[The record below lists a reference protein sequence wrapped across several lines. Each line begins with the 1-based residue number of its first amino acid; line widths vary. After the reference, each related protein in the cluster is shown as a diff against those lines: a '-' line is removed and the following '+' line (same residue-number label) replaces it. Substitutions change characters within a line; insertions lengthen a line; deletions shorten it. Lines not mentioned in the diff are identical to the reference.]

1 MKTNRFLATAA
12 VLWSVAT
19 AALCQS
25 ANPHRFSA
33 IDLKSDHTISLTLT
47 SGVPS
52 TLRNYYDLFP
62 IEASQNLID
71 WEPLTTL
78 VRTNRS
84 TNATLFLDLAAANHA
99 LRFYRTATNQLTT
112 PLPPPDGPS
121 RMPSSARKKKDA
133 SDCRSLRTSS

>member
-1 MKTNRFLATAA
+1 MKLSQMKINRFLATGA
-12 VLWSVAT
+12 VLWGAAAT
-19 AALCQS
+19 ALGQS
-25 ANPHRFSA
+25 TKLHRFSA
-33 IDLKSDHTISLTLT
+33 IDLKPNHTISLSLT

-52 TLRNYYDLFP
+52 TLINYYDLFP

-99 LRFYRTATNQLTT
+99 LRFYRTPTNQLTT
-112 PLPPPDGPS
+112 AHPPPDGPYRVGVIS
-121 RMPSSARKKKDA
+121 RLLTDP
-133 SDCRSLRTSS
+133 T